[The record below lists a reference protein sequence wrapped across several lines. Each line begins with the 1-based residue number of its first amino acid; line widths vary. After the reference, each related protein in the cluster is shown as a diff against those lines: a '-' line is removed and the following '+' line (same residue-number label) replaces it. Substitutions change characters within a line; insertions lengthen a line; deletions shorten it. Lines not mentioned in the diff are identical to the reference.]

1 MEAASTRNAEPAP
14 PRRRKLVVAL
24 IGFAA
29 LLGFVSTFAIW
40 VNRQLLETDNWVQTS
55 SELLEDEAIRT
66 ELAAFMV
73 DTLFANVNVQ
83 AELEQRLPKDLKPLA
98 GPAAGGIRQLTDDLA
113 NEALQRPRVQQ
124 AWETINRAAHQN
136 LITVVEEDTGEPV
149 TIDVGTIVE
158 QVGSEAGLDVADKL
172 PPEAGQIE
180 VIPADKLD
188 TARKI
193 VDLLEEL
200 AFWLTALALLLFA
213 LAVYLAQSWR
223 REALR
228 GIGFAF
234 IVMGIAVAAARGLAG
249 DYVVE
254 TLATT
259 ASLEPAVSDAWT
271 ISTSLLSAGAGALI
285 VYGIAIVIGAWLAAP
300 GAVATAVRRALT
312 PVMETRM
319 IGYGALL
326 ALLLVLFWWSPT
338 EGFER
343 LAPSLVII
351 VLFVVGFE
359 ALRHQAVR
367 EFPDETWEK
376 GTERWRGAA
385 DSLADRL
392 KGGD

>member
-1 MEAASTRNAEPAP
+1 MEAASSRNAEPAP

-66 ELAAFMV
+66 ELATFMV
-73 DTLFANVNVQ
+73 DTLFTNVNVQ

-193 VDLLEEL
+193 VNLLEEL

-213 LAVYLAQSWR
+213 LAVYLAQGWR

-285 VYGIAIVIGAWLAAP
+285 IYGIAIVIGAWLAAP

-351 VLFVVGFE
+351 VLFVAGFE